1 VSRYGV
7 IAMGSSLDSIGAVAY
22 SVEDLTHLAEIMSGK
37 DEHDSTTSPQAVPEY
52 HKNLSAD
59 VKGLKI
65 GIPKQYFVDANKF
78 KTLIDLNCP
87 NCGVDDYLKDEV
99 NFTAETYYKDQLNL
113 IEVGKTEYAP
123 TFKIFANGNGQDTKN
138 ISLNADSAKELIKW
152 LTDNFIDKEP
162 KTYIDNGK
170 FIELV
175 SEIATELTQ
184 TEFKDKTFQQ
194 LEDGETFT
202 DEAQDFYIEKYDSI
216 EALINETTGIYSDED
231 KNDISE

>member
-1 VSRYGV
+1 MKTKEYLCTCNNCDA
-7 IAMGSSLDSIGAVAY
+7 ILIDTNPQTGA
-22 SVEDLTHLAEIMSGK
+22 
-37 DEHDSTTSPQAVPEY
+37 
-52 HKNLSAD
+52 
-59 VKGLKI
+59 
-65 GIPKQYFVDANKF
+65 KQYFVDANKF

-162 KTYIDNGK
+162 KTNVK
-170 FIELV
+170 FLV
-175 SEIATELTQ
+175 DSFGDTIA
-184 TEFKDKTFQQ
+184 FFPDMPF
-194 LEDGETFT
+194 
-202 DEAQDFYIEKYDSI
+202 
-216 EALINETTGIYSDED
+216 NED
-231 KNDISE
+231 KNLKTCYANIGQHSACHVDYAKGCKKATPKKYKELKTELESLGYNLNVLKHSE